1 MNNEKGWA
9 NGHTNEGMD
18 RHEELDRQNRVQ
30 EDLTSE
36 RLDRHEQS
44 KGIDKWTDKQ
54 KTGQT

>member
-30 EDLTSE
+30 EDLTSD
-36 RLDRHEQS
+36 RLDRREQS
-44 KGIDKWTDKQ
+44 KGLDKWTNK
-54 KTGQT
+54 